1 MGLPHMYVGR
11 RLTSFEYS
19 SLASLGRALANRQGP
34 DILLVRSIHVSPTT
48 FLAQILLQ
56 DGEQDSLIKSM
67 QEVEALGST

>member
-1 MGLPHMYVGR
+1 
-11 RLTSFEYS
+11 
-19 SLASLGRALANRQGP
+19 LANRQGP